1 MAVSNHGAT
10 GASLPAAVGEEEHAT
25 GMLPASAL
33 PPSDRQR
40 TFLRYFT
47 GTLIDLV
54 ILGLFNEYSSK
65 VHVYDFTTLLLASI
79 LLQFLLKW
87 TIIAEHWVL
96 GYFTGK
102 TGFAW
107 KSLKIF
113 VAWLILFGSKFVILE
128 ALSLAFG
135 DLVQFHGV
143 LHGIVWLII
152 VVVTMVVVEELVVR
166 LYRKLA

>member
-1 MAVSNHGAT
+1 
-10 GASLPAAVGEEEHAT
+10 
-25 GMLPASAL
+25 
-33 PPSDRQR
+33 
-40 TFLRYFT
+40 
-47 GTLIDLV
+47 
-54 ILGLFNEYSSK
+54 
-65 VHVYDFTTLLLASI
+65 
-79 LLQFLLKW
+79 
-87 TIIAEHWVL
+87 
-96 GYFTGK
+96 
-102 TGFAW
+102 
-107 KSLKIF
+107 